1 MYLVFLDT
9 FQIILQECQK
19 YIFEKSSCIVAVTR
33 SHLWVLSEGTS
44 CDASSAVRSVKCP
57 MCLERRWR
65 LSPTDEHT
73 AKQAGQLCTCVD
85 LERNGWS
92 PRFSAAGGLTLG
104 IGYRWLVGTGGLFL
118 AMKLMRL
125 HSELVPEDPEHHL
138 RAFWITWGVA
148 QGLQL

>member
-1 MYLVFLDT
+1 M
-9 FQIILQECQK
+9 C
-19 YIFEKSSCIVAVTR
+19 
-33 SHLWVLSEGTS
+33 SE
-44 CDASSAVRSVKCP
+44 RH
-57 MCLERRWR
+57 WR

-92 PRFSAAGGLTLG
+92 PRFFAAGGLTLG
-104 IGYRWLVGTGGLFL
+104 IGYRWFVGTGGLFL